1 MAHQFFFNPFILDNL
16 PAPSVGFDVVQ
27 DVSEP
32 RLRMYVTSRGVKTF
46 FVRKR
51 VHGRDKRI
59 IIGNYPDIDI
69 ETARGAVPEIL
80 AAAQEK
86 PRTHRKKISLKKF
99 LEIYLEKRVRR
110 NSVSRDKLERAIA
123 NHLGPILDKNISD
136 ILLEQRK
143 LLKSRGF
150 SDAELGSWDFTFE
163 EKVNQDW
170 SKKWKEKWDITR
182 VSDKLVV
189 VPDWL
194 EYIPKKDEAVIR
206 LEPGCAFGTGTHQ
219 TTQLCM
225 KAIEKYMPRNSEVAD
240 IGTGS
245 GILAV
250 CAMKFGAKS
259 AFGCDN
265 DETVIDVA
273 RENAIKNNVE
283 CTFELN
289 TADKIHKQYDF
300 VLANIL
306 HNVLAEI
313 MGDLKA
319 IMKDGAY
326 LVLSG
331 ILDEKKDIVLAAIKR
346 ENLELVEEMHQD
358 QWVALVVKK

>member
-123 NHLGPILDKNISD
+123 NNLGPILDKNISD
-136 ILLEQRK
+136 ITADDIAETIAEINGPAIAGRMQEFLQSVFRYAIDSGYAKQNPVVGLAKIKQNRRVRPLNKAGFHRLMNAIEREDDINMRAAFLMLVYGFAPKSQVFSMQWRDLDFNHYTWCERPLSDRAVVLLQDLPQNGRWVFPG
-143 LLKSRGF
+143 RGRGHLTDPRVAWRRVAKN
-150 SDAELGSWDFTFE
+150 SGIPNLTMDD
-163 EKVNQDW
+163 VNKFLMRQLVW
-170 SKKWKEKWDITR
+170 T
-182 VSDKLVV
+182 SDK
-189 VPDWL
+189 
-194 EYIPKKDEAVIR
+194 
-206 LEPGCAFGTGTHQ
+206 
-219 TTQLCM
+219 
-225 KAIEKYMPRNSEVAD
+225 EV
-240 IGTGS
+240 
-245 GILAV
+245 
-250 CAMKFGAKS
+250 FR
-259 AFGCDN
+259 DN
-265 DETVIDVA
+265 M
-273 RENAIKNNVE
+273 NAL
-283 CTFELN
+283 LN
-289 TADKIHKQYDF
+289 E
-300 VLANIL
+300 VLA
-306 HNVLAEI
+306 
-313 MGDLKA
+313 
-319 IMKDGAY
+319 
-326 LVLSG
+326 
-331 ILDEKKDIVLAAIKR
+331 
-346 ENLELVEEMHQD
+346 
-358 QWVALVVKK
+358 